1 MLPGAALLAAGALAA
16 PPAPRR
22 VGTERQLFF
31 DTLDLASLSN
41 ASVKLHRPTIHGP
54 PESFVLEPET
64 LWEGGRFNYYHSVV
78 DNGTHVL
85 LYYDSLTSDGPVKD
99 DIQVRVT
106 PPHSTPPH
114 RRSHRAAPHLAA
126 RDVAGGL
133 GGWHPLHP
141 PEPRQRRLQ
150 RLAREQ
156 HHLAALQNQPLT
168 GHRVSR

>member
-16 PPAPRR
+16 PPAPRL

-54 PESFVLEPET
+54 PEDFVLEPET

-99 DIQVRVT
+99 DIQVRV
-106 PPHSTPPH
+106 PPPPPPP
-114 RRSHRAAPHLAA
+114 AP
-126 RDVAGGL
+126 
-133 GGWHPLHP
+133 P
-141 PEPRQRRLQ
+141 
-150 RLAREQ
+150 
-156 HHLAALQNQPLT
+156 AALT
-168 GHRVSR
+168 GLPPPPPRSA